1 MTLDLTG
8 VSFYVFIL
16 ILAVVAFNIFIIVR
30 RHSSKY
36 VSPVDRAQM
45 EDAQRERRMAA
56 EAERHRAEAAS
67 AAAAAQPSAPEVV
80 IPASYKGY
88 DLAYHYDDVRINSV
102 GLASSY
108 IHPDLGISLAVNG
121 DTIDVL
127 NGKAKIGTLP
137 ANRLSGMVRD
147 WNDRGDPYLAFLAS
161 YNADGSNVVIAL
173 AFYENSLE
181 KYLSRHP
188 DAKLV
193 KLAGKP
199 EEFASPSVGMR
210 CSVDYDYEKEKYFV
224 MSDGII
230 FGCLPASGVKYAS
243 DHDIDPDDLSVI
255 VGSVDYDMDKGRDI
269 ISVYIAE

>member
-1 MTLDLTG
+1 MTFDLTG
-8 VSFYVFIL
+8 VSFYVVL
-16 ILAVVAFNIFIIVR
+16 AILAVVALIVFRIVR
-30 RHSSKY
+30 HHSSKY
-36 VSPVDRAQM
+36 VSSVDRAQM

-56 EAERHRAEAAS
+56 EAERHRAEAS
-67 AAAAAQPSAPEVV
+67 AAAVAARPSVPEVV
-80 IPASYKGY
+80 IPASYKGF
-88 DLAYHYDDVRINSV
+88 DLVYHYDDVKINSV

-108 IHPDLGISLAVNG
+108 IHPDLGISLADNG

-181 KYLSRHP
+181 KYLSKHP

-193 KLAGKP
+193 KLVGKP

-210 CSVDYDYEKEKYFV
+210 CSVDYDIEKDKYFV
-224 MSDGII
+224 MTDGDVL
-230 FGCLPASGVKYAS
+230 GCLPASGVKYAS
-243 DHDIDPDDLSVI
+243 DHDIEPDDLSVI
-255 VGSVDYDMDKGRDI
+255 VCSVDYDMDKNRDI
-269 ISVYIAE
+269 ISVYISE